1 MALGVDVVVG
11 GAVVAAEGLD
21 LDGAVV
27 VSAAALVNPKVK
39 MLSFKLNQYQQY
51 TLYL

>member
-21 LDGAVV
+21 LDPL
-27 VSAAALVNPKVK
+27 AAEDRLRSSVQSEELPKV
-39 MLSFKLNQYQQY
+39 L
-51 TLYL
+51 